1 MPSVGSG
8 CETCCLGPR
17 TAGTTVHL
25 FFPLPGF
32 HSASGRRVSCTLW
45 LVIYSEHGFQG
56 IWGLVLWGCSAP
68 LDDGLNSEDGWGN
81 WGKGE
86 EGALPKVTLW
96 LGNTLSGL
104 RQCCICLENLKKPR
118 SYGHATISGFPLH
131 SVCPDPHSWADLLP
145 AWCRDPAKLYR
156 RRNPALR

>member
-32 HSASGRRVSCTLW
+32 RSASGRRVSCTLW
-45 LVIYSEHGFQG
+45 LVIYSERGFQG

-68 LDDGLNSEDGWGN
+68 LDMGLTARMDGETEA
-81 WGKGE
+81 KGR
-86 EGALPKVTLW
+86 KVP
-96 LGNTLSGL
+96 
-104 RQCCICLENLKKPR
+104 CPR
-118 SYGHATISGFPLH
+118 
-131 SVCPDPHSWADLLP
+131 
-145 AWCRDPAKLYR
+145 
-156 RRNPALR
+156 